1 MWPVKSPLGL
11 SEVAFMSHCLYGAA
25 WSWNILPPAPK
36 GTRGKIFG
44 SVKVSWAINSRG
56 QGSSSALI
64 SAARHPNAQILGTNL
79 RGGVVVFIFLGN
91 FPFFS
96 IIPSRWGLK
105 PCPGGNHQPVGLSPA
120 RHQGEPRDLSLLG
133 LIAIPAE

>member
-1 MWPVKSPLGL
+1 
-11 SEVAFMSHCLYGAA
+11 MSHCLYGAA

-56 QGSSSALI
+56 QGSSSAVI
-64 SAARHPNAQILGTNL
+64 SATRHPNAQILGTNL

-105 PCPGGNHQPVGLSPA
+105 HNHQPVGLSPA

-133 LIAIPAE
+133 LVAIPAE